1 MSGEKRANKAIG
13 KNTIAE
19 FPKRTATFL
28 KENLQS
34 FNKDINK
41 FTGHCWRRTAATWA
55 AESGISLINLKRL
68 GRWESDTVAQN
79 YIGKSRKQ
87 KRMNAEAVAL
97 PDAKKK
103 ESSFGQ

>member
-19 FPKRTATFL
+19 FPKRIATFL

-41 FTGHCWRRTAATWA
+41 FYRLLLEKNC
-55 AESGISLINLKRL
+55 SNL
-68 GRWESDTVAQN
+68 GRRKRHQLDKPEKIWTL
-79 YIGKSRKQ
+79 GK
-87 KRMNAEAVAL
+87 
-97 PDAKKK
+97 
-103 ESSFGQ
+103 